1 MGDMLTVIA
10 LVAIIAAGVAIPLAL
25 VDSAERFGDD
35 LREWAEC
42 KEDDH
47 DD

>member
-10 LVAIIAAGVAIPLAL
+10 LIALIAAGVAVPLAI
-25 VDSAERFGDD
+25 VDSAERFGDE
-35 LREWAEC
+35 LRDWVEC
-42 KEDDH
+42 EEDDH